1 MDSVLP
7 LSDLPDSRLRGQRAL
22 VSVDYNVPLTPE
34 GAVSDASRI
43 TATLPTLQRLL
54 AAGAR
59 VVLVSHMGRPDGKAD
74 PSLSLGPV
82 VPILREELGVEVGF
96 VTEPPGSSGLARRIE
111 ALEDGAVVLLENI
124 RFQPGETEND
134 AELAESLGAL
144 GDLFVGE
151 AFGAAHRAQASN
163 VGAARAIR
171 ERGGPAVAGA
181 LMETELRFLSGAL
194 ENPSRPF
201 VAVMGGAKISG
212 KIDLIDAIL
221 PRVDRLLVGG
231 AMANTFFRALGL
243 NTGASLVEADRVD
256 LARELMDRAGDKLLL
271 PVDVVVATEIEAS
284 ASTRSVDRSE
294 VEADDRIADIGPRTR
309 SIFSRV
315 LADARTILWN
325 GPMGVFE
332 MRPFADGTIQ
342 IAQSIAGAH
351 DDGALTIVGGGD
363 SAAAA
368 ADAGVLDR
376 MSHVSTGGGA
386 SLDLLSGKSLPG
398 VEVLSPASEADG
410 SVLGSSER
418 DATKGGR

>member
-22 VSVDYNVPLTPE
+22 VSVDYNVPLNSE
-34 GAVSDASRI
+34 GEVSDASRI
-43 TATLPTLQRLL
+43 TATLPTLRRLV

-59 VVLVSHMGRPDGKAD
+59 VVLVSHMGRPDGSPD

-96 VTEPPGSSGLARRIE
+96 ATERPGSPELSQRIE
-111 ALEDGAVVLLENI
+111 SLEDGEVVLLENI

-134 AELAESLGAL
+134 AELAESLGGL

-151 AFGAAHRAQASN
+151 AFGAAHRAQSSN
-163 VGAARAIR
+163 VGAARIIR
-171 ERGGPAVAGA
+171 ERGGLAVAGT
-181 LMETELRFLSGAL
+181 LMETELRFLSDAL
-194 ENPSRPF
+194 EHPSRPF

-212 KIDLIDAIL
+212 KIELIDAIL

-243 NTGASLVEADRVD
+243 ETGASLVEVDRID
-256 LARELMDRAGDKLLL
+256 LAQELMDRAGDKLLL
-271 PVDVVVATEIEAS
+271 PVDVVVATEIDAS

-294 VEADDRIADIGPRTR
+294 VEESDRIADIGPRTR

-315 LADARTILWN
+315 LEDARTVLWN

-332 MRPFADGTIQ
+332 MTPFAEGTMQ
-342 IAQSIAGAH
+342 VAKSIAEANDH
-351 DDGALTIVGGGD
+351 GALTIVGGGD
-363 SAAAA
+363 SAAAV
-368 ADAGVLDR
+368 ADARVLDR

-398 VEVLSPASEADG
+398 VDALSPAAEVDG
-410 SVLGSSER
+410 SVDEGVESHGTQGDR
-418 DATKGGR
+418 